1 MRSFRPM
8 QTSKTVDDFL
18 AQSTPDR
25 TFILEFMLTDD
36 EFGWRHIAPLEYS
49 AVPHATAIQKED
61 LERCLSTNPKAVHP
75 SHHCTSNHGM
85 GQMALRRRALQSL
98 TDAEKEERRKLL
110 NRECQRRFRERR
122 LLRANQTKNK
132 SSRAY
137 TSHPQFSNLKS
148 SRHDSWQ

>member
-1 MRSFRPM
+1 MRSLCPIPTWNNANQTGPSSLNLCSLTMNSGGGTLHHLNIRLNLKPM
-8 QTSKTVDDFL
+8 
-18 AQSTPDR
+18 
-25 TFILEFMLTDD
+25 
-36 EFGWRHIAPLEYS
+36 
-49 AVPHATAIQKED
+49 ED
-61 LERCLSTNPKAVHP
+61 LERCLSNRWKTVHP